1 MKQLVLCMLFLAAG
15 LFADEYVTGNKTLDL
30 KVENGVVRVFLKG
43 AETPILTIKPT
54 MEGDVV
60 ADTVT
65 HPDSNYKILSLRT
78 ATSSVTFRM
87 GWTVPDFTMS
97 LNRGASPVVV
107 EWNAQAVIVPD
118 VYAENFVIE
127 PREKPFTLPYFV
139 PMYAALTQNGDAMV
153 SCIPV
158 KAGQHAVLSGDLKTL
173 TLNQRNTDDYT
184 FVITAAKQVWHA
196 TKMSEELNKPVAVEG
211 WTMPFVAEW
220 QASLPVDKD
229 FIPAGDGIHTS
240 WNVARFE
247 KNDKGKERL
256 VTSMPR
262 MSLLDVASRNT
273 WTSGFESTFHYPVE
287 IADGKLLLCAPRFG
301 NRDRFLHS
309 FTKNVYVYA
318 FGGGKDLPEGV
329 ILPSDYIPKWVSNN
343 QLCLTSNYGRSPATC
358 ATTNHVEALFR
369 KDEAKEKV
377 GEIRNRLA
385 AMQFFVESIRAR
397 VENARVNAQE
407 IAAFADREVK
417 AVPALAPEAAALKTT
432 LAEVERLYE
441 KALPRIQYP
450 PEVIKMSAEMVAL
463 ATSDMDDE
471 EKEEKAKALGRAIR
485 TIGGGQDNLAAHM
498 RHVGK
503 CLRFQALT
511 AYGDATTQ
519 EARDFWAAVYDKTA
533 WMLQAYYGHEG
544 R

>member
-1 MKQLVLCMLFLAAG
+1 M
-15 LFADEYVTGNKTLDL
+15 
-30 KVENGVVRVFLKG
+30 
-43 AETPILTIKPT
+43 
-54 MEGDVV
+54 
-60 ADTVT
+60 
-65 HPDSNYKILSLRT
+65 
-78 ATSSVTFRM
+78 
-87 GWTVPDFTMS
+87 
-97 LNRGASPVVV
+97 
-107 EWNAQAVIVPD
+107 
-118 VYAENFVIE
+118 
-127 PREKPFTLPYFV
+127 
-139 PMYAALTQNGDAMV
+139 
-153 SCIPV
+153 
-158 KAGQHAVLSGDLKTL
+158 
-173 TLNQRNTDDYT
+173 
-184 FVITAAKQVWHA
+184 
-196 TKMSEELNKPVAVEG
+196 
-211 WTMPFVAEW
+211 
-220 QASLPVDKD
+220 
-229 FIPAGDGIHTS
+229 
-240 WNVARFE
+240 
-247 KNDKGKERL
+247 
-256 VTSMPR
+256 
-262 MSLLDVASRNT
+262 
-273 WTSGFESTFHYPVE
+273 
-287 IADGKLLLCAPRFG
+287 
-301 NRDRFLHS
+301 
-309 FTKNVYVYA
+309 
-318 FGGGKDLPEGV
+318 
-329 ILPSDYIPKWVSNN
+329 
-343 QLCLTSNYGRSPATC
+343 
-358 ATTNHVEALFR
+358 EALFR